1 MSLELVLVKQSTNI
15 LYTDFIMDSSEE
27 RSTECDKEWGKRMD
41 EQSET
46 MGKKQTVISE
56 FLIHGNRV
64 SNDNDSGE

>member
-1 MSLELVLVKQSTNI
+1 
-15 LYTDFIMDSSEE
+15 MDSSEE

-56 FLIHGNRV
+56 FLMEIGSLMIMTVENCH
-64 SNDNDSGE
+64 